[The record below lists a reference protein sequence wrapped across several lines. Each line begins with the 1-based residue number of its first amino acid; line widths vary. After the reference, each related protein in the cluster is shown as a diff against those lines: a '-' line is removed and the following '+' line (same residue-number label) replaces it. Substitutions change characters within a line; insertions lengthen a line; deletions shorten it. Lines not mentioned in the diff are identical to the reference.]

1 MNSIGAAAFRLHK
14 PGGMQLRVAR
24 LCLDCEE
31 IHDSQQCPVCASETF
46 AYLSKWVP
54 APERRAKARPPEPPK
69 EPPKVATP
77 KGLLVGIGALGAI
90 AYAISLWSRT
100 IRKFEDAA
108 SRRETGEL
116 R

>member
-1 MNSIGAAAFRLHK
+1 
-14 PGGMQLRVAR
+14 MQLRVAR

-54 APERRAKARPPEPPK
+54 APERRAKARPPEPS
-69 EPPKVATP
+69 KVATP
-77 KGLLVGIGALGAI
+77 KGVLVGVGALGVI
-90 AYAISLWSRT
+90 AYAISVWSRT